1 MNEIKRQICDRI
13 EGLRQPLLT
22 LSHNIAANPELGY
35 NEYKA
40 VEFIRE
46 TVTAQGWEFTSGTAG
61 IDTAFIASKSNGEGP
76 HIAIL
81 AEYDA
86 LAEVGHACGHN
97 VIATMSTGAF
107 LGLAPLMDHFQG
119 KVSLIGCP
127 AEEGGAGK
135 VRLVAAGVFD
145 DVDYAMMIHPSSG
158 HNVSQ
163 RGGRAANRATV
174 RMKGKAA
181 HSSNPASGINAL
193 NAIIATFNHLDML
206 RPTFNQYDN
215 VNGIITK
222 GGASANTIPDDCEA
236 FFSLRAK
243 TMIEMKV
250 LQDKIRRAAE
260 AAAALTGATAEVTFG
275 LITGERYCNPAMC
288 EAFRENLKEFGEE
301 MTVMPQWGNYGSSDI
316 GNVGVRL
323 PIIHEYI
330 WIAPK
335 GTVSHNKEYTDWVTR
350 ERADDVCVMGAQ
362 TLAMTAADIF
372 MNPDLRAKIKADFDA
387 LVPTCYQSDEWKQL

>member
-13 EGLRQPLLT
+13 ESLRQPLLT

-158 HNVSQ
+158 RKPGHGAHEGQGGPFLQPGLRHQ
-163 RGGRAANRATV
+163 RPQCHHRHLQPSGYAA
-174 RMKGKAA
+174 
-181 HSSNPASGINAL
+181 P
-193 NAIIATFNHLDML
+193 HLQ
-206 RPTFNQYDN
+206 P
-215 VNGIITK
+215 V
-222 GGASANTIPDDCEA
+222 
-236 FFSLRAK
+236 
-243 TMIEMKV
+243 
-250 LQDKIRRAAE
+250 
-260 AAAALTGATAEVTFG
+260 
-275 LITGERYCNPAMC
+275 
-288 EAFRENLKEFGEE
+288 
-301 MTVMPQWGNYGSSDI
+301 
-316 GNVGVRL
+316 
-323 PIIHEYI
+323 
-330 WIAPK
+330 
-335 GTVSHNKEYTDWVTR
+335 
-350 ERADDVCVMGAQ
+350 
-362 TLAMTAADIF
+362 
-372 MNPDLRAKIKADFDA
+372 
-387 LVPTCYQSDEWKQL
+387 